1 MVFCILNNQT
11 ECLKSKV
18 FTRWSKFSLPSI
30 EILARNQMLGI
41 ISRMS
46 QKEKNSKVEQPL
58 DVLNREI
65 STYQIKWGKC
75 FN

>member
-18 FTRWSKFSLPSI
+18 FTRRSKFSLPSL

-65 STYQIKWGKC
+65 STHQIK
-75 FN
+75 